1 MAAASDGTTLDQAGA
16 DGARAAAD
24 RDGLSPLP
32 ALTVLGHPD
41 LARVGDR
48 VFLGEL
54 ARGREAMLSRK
65 EPRFT
70 APRATAG
77 EPLGVPFLSR
87 RPLRLGPLADGGVR
101 LLCDGSPTRVVADG
115 VTVEERCDFS
125 AAALED
131 GVVLEL
137 SEHVVLLLH
146 RRPAPAAEAP
156 GQAELLGES
165 AEMEALR
172 QAISRAAPLAV
183 PVLLRGETG
192 TGKELAARSIHEQS
206 ARAHGPFLAVNLGAL
221 PPSLAAAE
229 LFGARKGAYTGA
241 VQDLPG
247 WFGRA
252 DGGTLFLDE
261 IGEASPEIQ
270 VMLLRA
276 LETGEIV
283 PVGSQTPRRVDVR
296 VVSATDAD
304 LEAAIGRGAFRAPL
318 LHRLAGYS
326 IRLPPLR
333 RRREDICRLLIH
345 FLAGELASLGRALPQ
360 GDSGAELW
368 LPPALAV
375 RVSRHAWPGNV
386 RQLRN
391 VARQLAVDGPG
402 QTLRDLAPQ
411 PEDPL
416 SETLTTIR
424 RAAVEPSPVAPFPE
438 STVRLRK
445 PSRRPSEVSE
455 DEMLAALRENRWNL
469 KAAAAALGV
478 ARTSLYILLEQ
489 SQRVR
494 AAADVPPEE
503 VRAAFASCGGDVE
516 ATAAALEISERA
528 LRQRLKD
535 LGLR

>member
-1 MAAASDGTTLDQAGA
+1 MNPAGGGTTLDAAGTGSPHVA
-16 DGARAAAD
+16 DDRA
-24 RDGLSPLP
+24 GLPLLT
-32 ALTVLGHPD
+32 ALTVLAHPD
-41 LARVGDR
+41 PARIGDR

-54 ARGREAMLSRK
+54 ARGREALLSRQ
-65 EPRFT
+65 EPRFS
-70 APRATAG
+70 APRSAVG
-77 EPLGVPFLSR
+77 EALGDPFLSR
-87 RPLRLGPLADGGVR
+87 RPLRLGPLPDGGVR
-101 LLCDGSPTRVVADG
+101 LRRDGSPTRVAADG
-115 VTVEERCDFS
+115 VAVEESCDFS
-125 AAALED
+125 AAALDD
-131 GVVLEL
+131 GVVIEL
-137 SEHVVLLLH
+137 SERIVLLLH
-146 RRPAPAAEAP
+146 RRPAPAPEAP
-156 GQAELLGES
+156 PPGGLLGES
-165 AEMEALR
+165 AEMEAVR

-192 TGKELAARSIHEQS
+192 TGKELAARSLHEQS
-206 ARAHGPFLAVNLGAL
+206 ARAGGPFCAVNLAAL

-261 IGEASPEIQ
+261 IGEAPPEVQ

-296 VVSATDAD
+296 LVSATDAD
-304 LEAAIGRGAFRAPL
+304 LEEAIARGAFRSPL

-333 RRREDICRLLIH
+333 RRREDVGRLLVH
-345 FLAGELASLGRALPQ
+345 FLAAELEALGTALPQ
-360 GDSGAELW
+360 ESW
-368 LPPALAV
+368 LPAPLAA
-375 RVSRHAWPGNV
+375 RLARYAWPGNV

-391 VARQLAVDGPG
+391 VARQLAIDGPARQALSG
-402 QTLRDLAPQ
+402 LEDLLPEPAPE
-411 PEDPL
+411 P
-416 SETLTTIR
+416 R
-424 RAAVEPSPVAPFPE
+424 RAAADPTPAAPAPPS
-438 STVRLRK
+438 STTRPLRK
-445 PSRRPSEVSE
+445 PSEVPE
-455 DEMLAALRENRWNL
+455 DELLAALREHRWNL

-489 SQRVR
+489 SSRVR

-503 VRAAFASCGGDVE
+503 VRAAFERCGGDVE